1 MDEIALSVFT
11 DAELGAMRSASFT
24 EGEIMEIAE
33 IVRRDRVTVRDA
45 MSIWCGDF
53 PPFN

>member
-11 DAELGAMRSASFT
+11 DAELGAMRFASFSD
-24 EGEIMEIAE
+24 GEIMEIAE
-33 IVRRDRVTVRDA
+33 IVRRDRVSVRDA
-45 MSIWCGDF
+45 MSIWCGEF